1 MQTKKPIL
9 KIEVKGTAVDN
20 ILKRVNDK
28 ENNQVYLKYA
38 GVFALGFVLGRSF
51 KGKKGVN

>member
-9 KIEVKGTAVDN
+9 KVEVKGTAVDN
-20 ILKRVNDK
+20 ILKWVNDK
-28 ENNQVYLKYA
+28 ENLVYLKYA
-38 GVFALGFVLGRSF
+38 GVFALGFVFGRSF

>member
-28 ENNQVYLKYA
+28 ENQVYLKYA